1 MLLKMIKR
9 GRSVLVIG
17 GQESQN
23 FSKEVI
29 RIEPTRIRV
38 LMMARQEA
46 GPVTR

>member
-1 MLLKMIKR
+1 MLLKMIKQ
-9 GRSVLVIG
+9 GRLVLVIG

-23 FSKEVI
+23 VSKEII
-29 RIEPTRIRV
+29 RIEPIRLRV